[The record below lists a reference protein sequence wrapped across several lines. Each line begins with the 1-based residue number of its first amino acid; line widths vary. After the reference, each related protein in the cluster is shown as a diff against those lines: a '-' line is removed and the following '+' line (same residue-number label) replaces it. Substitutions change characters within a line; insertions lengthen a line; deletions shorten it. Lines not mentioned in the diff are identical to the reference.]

1 MSDTTVST
9 ETPATE
15 PEATPPAGSPT
26 ATAPEGAEGKQTEG
40 ETPDPLAELP
50 PWARKEITKL
60 RGESANYRVK
70 AKEAEQRLS
79 DAKTPEEVEAA
90 VAEFKTANAD
100 LERQVLVMKA
110 ANKHKLPDELAGL
123 LQGTTA
129 EELDAHAQKLARFAP
144 ADDPEPEH
152 LSGGLTP
159 GDPDAAFD
167 PVAASRQAR
176 KRRY

>member
-1 MSDTTVST
+1 MSDTTVSI

-15 PEATPPAGSPT
+15 PKAQPSAEQPV
-26 ATAPEGAEGKQTEG
+26 TAPEGVEGKQTEG

-70 AKEAEQRLS
+70 AKEAEQRLA
-79 DAKTPEEVEAA
+79 DAKTPEDFEAA

-110 ANKHKLPDELAGL
+110 ANKHQLPDELAGL
-123 LQGTTA
+123 LQGATA
-129 EELDAHAQKLARFAP
+129 EELDAHAKKLARFAP
-144 ADDPEPEH
+144 VEDPEPEQ
-152 LSGGLTP
+152 LSGGLNP
-159 GDPDAAFD
+159 GDPDAGFD